1 MWRDLLGDTTVD
13 VSAVRQVLEEV
24 LMGIVGALDLH
35 RKQVTFD
42 CRVSPTWHR
51 PYGRHLAS
59 DDRPRGR
66 AGKPGKEAS
75 WHVGTTAEGEHG
87 AGERGGVA

>member
-42 CRVSPTWHR
+42 WVDIESGENR
-51 PYGRHLAS
+51 
-59 DDRPRGR
+59 RGR
-66 AGKPGKEAS
+66 
-75 WHVGTTAEGEHG
+75 
-87 AGERGGVA
+87 

>member
-13 VSAVRQVLEEV
+13 ASAVRQVLEEV

-42 CRVSPTWHR
+42 WVDTESGENRR
-51 PYGRHLAS
+51 GRLAPANRKS
-59 DDRPRGR
+59 FRHWLAQFDDRPVELPTRHCSTPTR
-66 AGKPGKEAS
+66 CPAS
-75 WHVGTTAEGEHG
+75 
-87 AGERGGVA
+87 